1 MRRFIVISLL
11 LCLTATTSTFAQGA
25 KNVPATATTSQQV
38 VKGKKL
44 NKTEKSQQPTQQIR
58 KTEQTQQ
65 KVNKK
70 TEMKKMNTAHDQA
83 EAKYYKAVKLAQK
96 MQNKLDAARSTLVEL
111 RDELVAEKL
120 SISKKLTQ
128 SGKELTAEQAAE
140 MENEMKK
147 MDTKYAHKISKAQM
161 DYDNALIEM
170 ERAQDRVHE
179 AKVEYEKS
187 GGH

>member
-1 MRRFIVISLL
+1 
-11 LCLTATTSTFAQGA
+11 
-25 KNVPATATTSQQV
+25 
-38 VKGKKL
+38 
-44 NKTEKSQQPTQQIR
+44 
-58 KTEQTQQ
+58 
-65 KVNKK
+65 
-70 TEMKKMNTAHDQA
+70 MNTAHDQA

-96 MQNKLDAARSTLVEL
+96 MQNKLDAARSTLVKL

-140 MENEMKK
+140 LENEMKK
-147 MDTKYAHKISKAQM
+147 IDTKYAHKISKAQM

-170 ERAQDRVHE
+170 ERAQDSVHE
-179 AKVEYEKS
+179 AKVEYERS